1 MASFFQQLSDVVQI
15 DEENSIT
22 IVAPTYGQVQDA
34 NSKAIKTGFDM
45 DTQKGALDFD
55 GALMEKLLFQA
66 CIKSWSGPGFE
77 GRPVTPEN
85 IDALPAFVIEAI
97 RPSVNK
103 FTKSMQKTEK
113 KS

>member
-1 MASFFQQLSDVVQI
+1 MASFFQQLSEIVAI
-15 DEENSIT
+15 DDENAIT

-55 GALMEKLLFQA
+55 GALMEKLLFQS

-77 GRPVTPEN
+77 GRPVTAEN

-97 RPSVNK
+97 RPAVNK
-103 FTKSMQKTEK
+103 FTKPIKDTEK
-113 KS
+113 KK